1 MKPLLS
7 VSQPGRSSPAQRL
20 SSAADKFVMPSEPP
34 TREQW
39 VADSAVSVCMVCK
52 VERFSMVSN
61 IVNYTGLSRSGKTFL
76 KIKKIQVREKSGN
89 FIFHQGN
96 LEEMKKKSWKSQGI
110 SKFSKKVV
118 S

>member
-20 SSAADKFVMPSEPP
+20 SSAADKFAMPSEPP

-52 VERFSMVSN
+52 VERFSMVSK
-61 IVNYTGLSRSGKTFL
+61 IVNNIKLIFVLVIVLGWGVSLFIPQVFL
-76 KIKKIQVREKSGN
+76 K
-89 FIFHQGN
+89 
-96 LEEMKKKSWKSQGI
+96 
-110 SKFSKKVV
+110 VV
-118 S
+118 LTTLS

>member
-20 SSAADKFVMPSEPP
+20 SSAAEKFVMPSEPP

-52 VERFSMVSN
+52 VERFSMVRI
-61 IVNYTGLSRSGKTFL
+61 IVNY
-76 KIKKIQVREKSGN
+76 IK
-89 FIFHQGN
+89 FIMLHIYF
-96 LEEMKKKSWKSQGI
+96 SQ
-110 SKFSKKVV
+110 
-118 S
+118 